1 MIQKEGVDLLTLSEL
16 QQACKSR
23 GMRAYG
29 LTEKRLKQ
37 QLNQWLD
44 LSLNEK
50 VPPSLLLLSRAF
62 SFTEN
67 IPTSDL
73 LKKAISA
80 LPNSV
85 GVSTEADLGERD
97 GVIDNKAK
105 LEAIK
110 EEERKV
116 KEEIEECM
124 EEKKKELEDAK
135 KKPKEQPIL
144 VKENLVDTAPI
155 LTDTTGIKKE
165 VSPDIMRFALIII
178 NSIIY
183 LQEVTSTDLK
193 TLENAI
199 ENLSSK
205 QKTLI
210 VEKEEIKELKDELKD
225 YQEVSKI

>member
-1 MIQKEGVDLLTLSEL
+1 LILNFKVIQKEGVDLLTLSEL

-37 QLNQWLD
+37 QLTQWLD

-116 KEEIEECM
+116 KEEIEECL

-135 KKPKEQPIL
+135 KKPKEQIIL
-144 VKENLVDTAPI
+144 AKDNLVDTAPI
-155 LTDTTGIKKE
+155 LTDTTGIKEE
-165 VSPDIMRFALIII
+165 VWVYMLLHISI
-178 NSIIY
+178 NINPIF
-183 LQEVTSTDLK
+183 LF
-193 TLENAI
+193 I
-199 ENLSSK
+199 ECN
-205 QKTLI
+205 
-210 VEKEEIKELKDELKD
+210 VN
-225 YQEVSKI
+225 

>member
-1 MIQKEGVDLLTLSEL
+1 MIQKEGVDSLTLSEL

-29 LTEKRLKQ
+29 LTEKRLRQ
-37 QLNQWLD
+37 QLIEWLN

-50 VPPSLLLLSRAF
+50 VPPSLLLMSRAF

-85 GVSTEADLGERD
+85 GVSTEADLGERE
-97 GVIDNKAK
+97 GAIDNKAK

-116 KEEIEECM
+116 KEEIEECKM
-124 EEKKKELEDAK
+124 EEKKIEDAK
-135 KKPKEQPIL
+135 KKSKEIPVIDKVEL
-144 VKENLVDTAPI
+144 TDKAPI
-155 LTDTTGIKKE
+155 LTDATGIKEE
-165 VSPDIMRFALIII
+165 VSSELLFHC
-178 NSIIY
+178 
-183 LQEVTSTDLK
+183 
-193 TLENAI
+193 
-199 ENLSSK
+199 
-205 QKTLI
+205 TLI
-210 VEKEEIKELKDELKD
+210 K
-225 YQEVSKI
+225 Y

>member
-16 QQACKSR
+16 QQACKAR

-37 QLNQWLD
+37 QLTQWLD

-67 IPTSDL
+67 VPTSDL

-80 LPNSV
+80 LPDSV

-105 LEAIK
+105 LESIK

-116 KEEIEECM
+116 KEEIEECI
-124 EEKKKELEDAK
+124 EEKKKIEDAK
-135 KKPKEQPIL
+135 KKPKEQTIL
-144 VKENLVDTAPI
+144 AKENLVDTAPI
-155 LTDTTGIKKE
+155 LTDTTGIKEE
-165 VSPDIMRFALIII
+165 VRPDISPYVLKC
-178 NSIIY
+178 Y
-183 LQEVTSTDLK
+183 LP
-193 TLENAI
+193 
-199 ENLSSK
+199 
-205 QKTLI
+205 
-210 VEKEEIKELKDELKD
+210 
-225 YQEVSKI
+225 

>member
-1 MIQKEGVDLLTLSEL
+1 MIQKEGVDTLTLSEL

-29 LTEKRLKQ
+29 LTEKRLRQ
-37 QLNQWLD
+37 QLTQWLD

-80 LPNSV
+80 LPDSV
-85 GVSTEADLGERD
+85 GVSTEADLGERE
-97 GVIDNKAK
+97 GAIDNKAK

-116 KEEIEECM
+116 KEEIKENM
-124 EEKKKELEDAK
+124 EIKKKELEDAK
-135 KKPKEQPIL
+135 KKPKVQPIIAQ
-144 VKENLVDTAPI
+144 EELVDKAPI
-155 LTDTTGIKKE
+155 LTDTTGIIKEE
-165 VSPDIMRFALIII
+165 VS
-178 NSIIY
+178 
-183 LQEVTSTDLK
+183 
-193 TLENAI
+193 
-199 ENLSSK
+199 
-205 QKTLI
+205 
-210 VEKEEIKELKDELKD
+210 
-225 YQEVSKI
+225 

>member
-1 MIQKEGVDLLTLSEL
+1 MIQKEGVDSLTLSEL

-29 LTEKRLKQ
+29 LTEKRLRQ
-37 QLNQWLD
+37 QLTQWLN

-80 LPNSV
+80 LPDSV
-85 GVSTEADLGERD
+85 GVSTKADLGERE
-97 GVIDNKAK
+97 GAIDNKAK

-116 KEEIEECM
+116 KEEIKENL
-124 EEKKKELEDAK
+124 EEKKKLLEDAK
-135 KKPKEQPIL
+135 KKPKEQSIIA
-144 VKENLVDTAPI
+144 KEELIDKAPI
-155 LTDTTGIKKE
+155 LNDTTGIKE
-165 VSPDIMRFALIII
+165 VSLTIF
-178 NSIIY
+178 
-183 LQEVTSTDLK
+183 
-193 TLENAI
+193 
-199 ENLSSK
+199 
-205 QKTLI
+205 
-210 VEKEEIKELKDELKD
+210 
-225 YQEVSKI
+225 

>member
-1 MIQKEGVDLLTLSEL
+1 LILNFKVIQKEGVDLLTLSEL

-37 QLNQWLD
+37 QLTQWLD

-85 GVSTEADLGERD
+85 GVTTEADLGERD

-110 EEERKV
+110 EEERMV
-116 KEEIEECM
+116 KEEIEECL

-135 KKPKEQPIL
+135 KKPKEQTIL
-144 VKENLVDTAPI
+144 AKDTLVDAAPI
-155 LTDTTGIKKE
+155 LTDTTGIKEE
-165 VSPDIMRFALIII
+165 VWPDMLLYALIDI
-178 NSIIY
+178 NPIFY
-183 LQEVTSTDLK
+183 L
-193 TLENAI
+193 
-199 ENLSSK
+199 
-205 QKTLI
+205 
-210 VEKEEIKELKDELKD
+210 
-225 YQEVSKI
+225 

>member
-1 MIQKEGVDLLTLSEL
+1 MTLSEL

-29 LTEKRLKQ
+29 LTEKRLRQ
-37 QLNQWLD
+37 QLTQWLD

-62 SFTEN
+62 SITEN

-73 LKKAISA
+73 LKKAISS
-80 LPNSV
+80 LPDSV
-85 GVSTEADLGERD
+85 GKTTEADLGERE
-97 GVIDNKAK
+97 GTIDNKAK

-116 KEEIEECM
+116 KEEIAECM

-135 KKPKEQPIL
+135 KKSVEQPIKM
-144 VKENLVDTAPI
+144 KEELVDTAPV

-165 VSPDIMRFALIII
+165 VWTFHLIFFHR
-178 NSIIY
+178 
-183 LQEVTSTDLK
+183 
-193 TLENAI
+193 
-199 ENLSSK
+199 
-205 QKTLI
+205 
-210 VEKEEIKELKDELKD
+210 
-225 YQEVSKI
+225 